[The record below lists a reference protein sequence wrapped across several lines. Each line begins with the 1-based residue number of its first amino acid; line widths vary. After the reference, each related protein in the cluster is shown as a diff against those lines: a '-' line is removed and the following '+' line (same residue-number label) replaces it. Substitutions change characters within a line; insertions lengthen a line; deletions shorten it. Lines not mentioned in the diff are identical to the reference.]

1 MNSWLEYGIFV
12 QTSFMGIVYRLV
24 WFFCRLTHLF
34 YFRKTYY
41 TFGHKNT
48 SFARGKLF
56 AANHPNSFLDAI
68 SLAIQLPYPLA
79 FLARGDALQGSIG
92 KFLTKYLHLLPV
104 WRERE
109 GRENLKGNYNTFD
122 LCMDIWKKGG
132 AVIIF
137 TEGLCVNE
145 WHLRPFPKGT
155 ARMAQSAWEKG
166 IDLDIIPTAFNYG
179 HFHGPG
185 KSLFV
190 QTARPIE
197 YKDLFDEAP
206 SPAIGQRRF
215 NELLTLQ
222 LNNMV
227 WEAKSQE
234 EVNTFFPE
242 NQVESNFRRAL
253 RKLIVAIHA
262 PYYLPI
268 KRFIQNKTAG
278 TVHYDS
284 ALFGVLLLTYP
295 LFLVTLLALFTIG
308 FDLSPF
314 WILVWPGLTA
324 MYTFS

>member
-1 MNSWLEYGIFV
+1 
-12 QTSFMGIVYRLV
+12 MGIVYRLI
-24 WFFCRLTHLF
+24 WLLCRFTHLL
-34 YFRKTYY
+34 YFRKVYHK
-41 TFGHKNT
+41 FGHKNT
-48 SFARGKLF
+48 SFAKGKLF

-79 FLARGDALQGSIG
+79 FLARGDALQGSAG

-122 LCMDIWKKGG
+122 LCLDIWTKGG

-185 KSLFV
+185 KSLFI

-197 YKDLFDEAP
+197 YKELFDEAP
-206 SPAIGQRRF
+206 TPAIGQRRF
-215 NELLTLQ
+215 NELLALQ
-222 LNNMV
+222 LNTMV
-227 WEAKSQE
+227 WEAKTQE
-234 EVNTFFPE
+234 EANTYFPE
-242 NQVESNFRRAL
+242 EQVESHFRRTL
-253 RKLIVAIHA
+253 RKIVVAMHA

-268 KRFIQNKTAG
+268 KRFIQSKTTG

-295 LFLVTLLALFTIG
+295 LFLVAISALFWLG
-308 FDLSPF
+308 FGFSPY
-314 WILVWPGLTA
+314 WILLWPGLTA
-324 MYTFS
+324 VYTFT